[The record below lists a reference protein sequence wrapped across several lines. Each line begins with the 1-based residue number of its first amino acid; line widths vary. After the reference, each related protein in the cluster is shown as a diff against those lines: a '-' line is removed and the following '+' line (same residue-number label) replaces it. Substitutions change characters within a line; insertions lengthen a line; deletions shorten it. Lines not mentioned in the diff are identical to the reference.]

1 MDRLE
6 LVEEVRLFLQNQKL
20 FEHCLAVAK
29 TAEQLVIDYSEKS
42 ESGQK
47 ANLIANNTDE
57 NLKLIFTDGVQPK
70 EISQSIS
77 KNQAFVAGLLHDIGG
92 IYPNH
97 QRIEKA
103 ELFGIDLLTEERE
116 FPLIIHQKLSKYLAR
131 EYFKI
136 TDENILS
143 AIECHTTLK
152 EYFTEL
158 DLILFLADKI
168 SWDGGDNA
176 PFKEGLLTALSVKND
191 SKKILTENKNGLTIS
206 SVNLMSAALYYI
218 DFIINDGLK
227 VAHPWLL
234 EAKKDLENQ
243 LS

>member
-1 MDRLE
+1 MDE
-6 LVEEVRLFLQNQKL
+6 LQLIEEVRLFLRNDQL

-42 ESGQK
+42 GIAQK
-47 ANLIANNTDE
+47 EKLIAKSTDE
-57 NLKLIFTDGVQPK
+57 NLKLIFTDGVQQK

-77 KNQAFVAGLLHDIGG
+77 KSQAFVAGLLHDIGG
-92 IYPNH
+92 VYPNH
-97 QRIEKA
+97 QRVEKA
-103 ELFGIDLLTEERE
+103 ELFGIELLTEERE

-152 EYFTEL
+152 ENFTEL
-158 DLILFLADKI
+158 DLIVFLADKI
-168 SWDGGDNA
+168 SWDGGDNV
-176 PFKEGLLTALSVKND
+176 PFKEGLLTALSV
-191 SKKILTENKNGLTIS
+191 
-206 SVNLMSAALYYI
+206 NLQSAALYYI